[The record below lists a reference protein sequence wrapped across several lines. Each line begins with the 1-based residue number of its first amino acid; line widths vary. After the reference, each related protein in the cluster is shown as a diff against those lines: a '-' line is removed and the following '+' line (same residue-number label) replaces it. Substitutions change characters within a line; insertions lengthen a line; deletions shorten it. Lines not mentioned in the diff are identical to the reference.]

1 MVSSRE
7 EVTRLIIASKVRKG
21 LKWQQVAEV
30 VGLSKE
36 FVTAGC
42 LGQMTFNKT
51 QAEAL
56 GDLFELPDEAVAWL
70 QIVPYK
76 GALPTAVPT
85 HLPLVRNRQRVRHHH
100 QGADSRGV
108 R

>member
-42 LGQMTFNKT
+42 LST
-51 QAEAL
+51 AL
-56 GDLFELPDEAVAWL
+56 GAKRESSQSTFAP
-70 QIVPYK
+70 
-76 GALPTAVPT
+76 GAGAPT
-85 HLPLVRNRQRVRHHH
+85 VR
-100 QGADSRGV
+100 GESRF
-108 R
+108 